1 MGEEGLKIKA
11 YVGVDHAGT
20 LTKRV
25 LREFQLYVAEV
36 YGIKV
41 DVDVIELPLV
51 EEEGEGVIP
60 LVIVND
66 RIVSK
71 GEPPSLSRLVDEVFQ
86 SIEMEL
92 TRTLMGFPV
101 LGESGQSLQAPV
113 NTTYYIITESP
124 PFKARME
131 RFKARLTQP

>member
-1 MGEEGLKIKA
+1 MDVKAMGEEGLKVKA

-71 GEPPSLSRLVDEVFQ
+71 GEPPSLSRLLDEVFQ
-86 SIEMEL
+86 SIEMGL
-92 TRTLMGFPV
+92 TKTLMGFPV
-101 LGESGQSLQAPV
+101 LGESVA
-113 NTTYYIITESP
+113 E
-124 PFKARME
+124 
-131 RFKARLTQP
+131 LTSTG